1 MNAPLCLNA
10 SQIAIITGHNR
21 YQKFTDF
28 LLELWIKYNK
38 EDYEKILELNKNV
51 KYEKKLKDNEMI
63 EKYCNREIKNEIK
76 KSLFSNDVQNIN
88 ANKKNVMSKVDKLDC
103 DDKTKKEIK
112 KSIQNHMNTQ
122 YGIKNEDKAIKDYE
136 KQQSIHILRTNEYK
150 KRRITNGLFIGG
162 RIDGY
167 TENGNIVE
175 IKNRMNRLFLKLVP
189 YEKVQLQSYLYIF
202 EKKSGYLV
210 EKYKDQLNVIEEKY
224 NDKFFKSIKET
235 LINFRD
241 FFNDF
246 LENVDLKTILLFAE
260 DDLKQQTFNSVKSKY
275 NF

>member
-1 MNAPLCLNA
+1 
-10 SQIAIITGHNR
+10 
-21 YQKFTDF
+21 
-28 LLELWIKYNK
+28 
-38 EDYEKILELNKNV
+38 
-51 KYEKKLKDNEMI
+51 MI

-175 IKNRMNRLFLKLVP
+175 IKNRMNRLFLNLFLMK
-189 YEKVQLQSYLYIF
+189 
-202 EKKSGYLV
+202 
-210 EKYKDQLNVIEEKY
+210 KY
-224 NDKFFKSIKET
+224 NYKVISI
-235 LINFRD
+235 
-241 FFNDF
+241 F
-246 LENVDLKTILLFAE
+246 LRKKVDI
-260 DDLKQQTFNSVKSKY
+260 
-275 NF
+275 